1 MPWPHARAALAALL
15 LLLPSL
21 PLAAQTRPALA
32 PPRDLAV
39 TYRAADG
46 GALRLAHLAAERLT
60 RLDLPGEQ
68 GWLVVGP
75 TGAGFLAL
83 PGQRL
88 LLELA
93 AGQDSARGL
102 LAAPGVRA
110 AREGADRVAGQNCT
124 VWRVDDLGGPVRLC
138 LTETG
143 VPLRAEPVGR
153 PGARIEAVAVQE
165 TPQDPARFRRP
176 EGFSTMPAPRGA
188 PGTAAGLPRG
198 TALPPPA
205 LTLPGG

>member
-1 MPWPHARAALAALL
+1 MPLHPTAAALAALL
-15 LLLPSL
+15 LLPA

-39 TYRAADG
+39 TYRAAEG
-46 GALRLAHLAAERLT
+46 GEIRLAHRAAERLT

-68 GWLVVGP
+68 GWLVLGA

-83 PGQRL
+83 PAQRL

-93 AGQDSARGL
+93 PGQDSGRGL
-102 LAAPGVRA
+102 LPAPGARA
-110 AREGADRVAGQNCT
+110 LREGQDRVAGQPCT
-124 VWRVDDLGGPVRLC
+124 VWRVEDAGAPVRLC
-138 LTETG
+138 LTEAG

-153 PGARIEAVAVQE
+153 PAARIEAVSVQE
-165 TPQDPARFRRP
+165 APQDPARFRRP
-176 EGFSTMPAPRGA
+176 EGFAAQPAPRGA
-188 PGTAAGLPRG
+188 PGSASGLPRG
-198 TALPPPA
+198 TALPPPG